1 MLFIKIYDT
10 INNRSWT
17 EKFDSYYL
25 FKKRVNKIKYSK
37 RLRITSRSNII
48 D

>member
-1 MLFIKIYDT
+1 MFYIKIYDT

-17 EKFDSYYL
+17 ENFDSYYL
-25 FKKRVNKIKYSK
+25 FKKRVNKLKYSK